1 MLAGSVQVSTGTKTS
16 LSFQDGPVFTR
27 VHRREGPAAP
37 RGSRARTHG
46 TTISQPTWPGVPDRL
61 HPAHG
66 AGAPGQQPFEILED
80 LVGYVATELNANPR
94 DLDLYARRQPTLS
107 AHLERVREHLGL
119 TAFDEKARQR
129 LAPFVFKE
137 AFRLEQGAALVSR
150 CGECPGQGYRRW
162 VEALFDV
169 AERRSPEEQQA
180 LERLTS
186 WMGAHM
192 RSIRLPDLLIEV
204 DNELDWSRRSRAAR
218 PPRLSHSSVW

>member
-1 MLAGSVQVSTGTKTS
+1 MDQYSREFIAEKARLRPEDLGLVRTARRSHNQLGLAYQIAFIRLTG
-16 LSFQDGPVFTR
+16 R
-27 VHRREGPAAP
+27 
-37 RGSRARTHG
+37 
-46 TTISQPTWPGVPDRL
+46 
-61 HPAHG
+61 
-66 AGAPGQQPFEILED
+66 APGQQPFEILED

-162 VEALFDV
+162 VEALFGRRRTEVSGRTTGAREAHLMDGC
-169 AERRSPEEQQA
+169 AHAIDSPSRSPYRGRQ
-180 LERLTS
+180 
-186 WMGAHM
+186 
-192 RSIRLPDLLIEV
+192 
-204 DNELDWSRRSRAAR
+204 
-218 PPRLSHSSVW
+218 